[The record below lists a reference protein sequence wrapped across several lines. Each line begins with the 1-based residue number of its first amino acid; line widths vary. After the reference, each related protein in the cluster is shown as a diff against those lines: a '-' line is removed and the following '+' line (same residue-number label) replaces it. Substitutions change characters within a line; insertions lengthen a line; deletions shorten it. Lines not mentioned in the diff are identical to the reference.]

1 MSYQSDYSGAQ
12 VDEAVGKALNPDAA
26 PTANSTNLVTSGG
39 VASAVSAVQNTVS
52 RRNLLDNA
60 YFVGGGSQ
68 QGGGQFPINQRGQ
81 TTYSNAGYGIDRW
94 IVNGYG
100 SLALN
105 TGYISLETRTMYGGF
120 TQRLEEGAIKDGS
133 KLTLSVLTD
142 TGLYSVTFTASKTT
156 PYASDTTWLGVS
168 GLYAYFGW
176 YSSGGAQYWQIY
188 IVDNADGQS
197 HTVNLFAA
205 KLEIGADQTLAH
217 QENGVWVLN
226 EIPNFAE
233 ELAKCQRYAVAFG
246 SDTYG
251 VIGCGYSSGS
261 TTVRILVPLPVT
273 MRAVPTFTMISGAIG
288 KMTLRNSS
296 TTYAASAISSVDAH
310 GTPSS
315 LELAVVPASTVT
327 AGIPFDCFLKDGAK
341 CLFSADL

>member
-94 IVNGYG
+94 IVNGDG

-120 TQRLEEGAIKDGS
+120 TQRFEEGAIKDGS

-142 TGLYSVTFTASKTT
+142 TGLYSVTFTAIKTT

-176 YSSGGAQYWQIY
+176 YSSGGVQYWQIY

-197 HTVNLFAA
+197 HTVNLIAA
-205 KLEIGADQTLAH
+205 KLEMGADQTLAH

-226 EIPNFAE
+226 DIPNYAE
-233 ELAKCQRYAVAFG
+233 ELAKCQYYFYRLKAGEPLYG
-246 SDTYG
+246 SRSIGG
-251 VIGCGYSSGS
+251 VNFSSF
-261 TTVRILVPLPVT
+261 RVPVI
-273 MRAVPTFTMISGAIG
+273 MRATPTVTKNGGTITIYGQNGAQFGFSSFNNSNIDYNAIG
-288 KMTLRNSS
+288 VNLSQNGAYAGEKYVLFNAGGTL
-296 TTYAASAISSVDAH
+296 D
-310 GTPSS
+310 
-315 LELAVVPASTVT
+315 L
-327 AGIPFDCFLKDGAK
+327 
-341 CLFSADL
+341 SADL